1 MLSLNWRGIK
11 FTYFQKLNDQIQFK
25 SIRTKL
31 SLTENMGTKKM
42 NFSKKKKKL
51 KFSMSNGT
59 VSQKKKTPRTCLNEN
74 CMLLRS

>member
-42 NFSKKKKKL
+42 NFSKKKKK
-51 KFSMSNGT
+51 T
-59 VSQKKKTPRTCLNEN
+59 QV
-74 CMLLRS
+74 

>member
-42 NFSKKKKKL
+42 NFSKKKKNSSL
-51 KFSMSNGT
+51 ACPMG
-59 VSQKKKTPRTCLNEN
+59 QLAKKKKLQEHVLTRIVCY
-74 CMLLRS
+74 